1 MKFNVSGNPS
11 ATKKGLML
19 HGMTLN
25 GNAMMTLVGNTFGS
39 DYHIIFPT
47 FDGHHKEDK
56 TIYTTISDQADK
68 IIAYLEY
75 NGLCDLDFVM
85 GVSLGAMTALE
96 ILQREKLNV
105 RRYVLDGLPFAD
117 FNSIK
122 RNMIK
127 MALGYVFKQT
137 RKHPAKRNYIDKMFG
152 SNAPEIKDFAMYAD
166 KTDISV
172 LVDQGFSGKVPE
184 HLDMSEEDIIFVYG
198 SQDGSYS
205 HFRKFQ
211 KKYPDGYRLIVKE
224 GYKHCQYFRE
234 NVEEY
239 AEIIKDTHKK
249 TDMKG
254 FFFD

>member
-1 MKFNVSGNPS
+1 MKFYVSGNPA
-11 ATKKGLML
+11 ATKNGLML

-25 GNAMMTLVGNTFGS
+25 GKAMMALVGNTFGS
-39 DYHIIFPT
+39 DYRIVFPT

-56 TIYTTISDQADK
+56 TVYTTISDQADK

-96 ILQREKLNV
+96 ILQRKKLNV

-127 MALGYVFKQT
+127 MALGYVFGRT
-137 RKHPAKRNYIDKMFG
+137 RKHPAKRNCIDKMFG
-152 SNAPEIKDFAMYAD
+152 SNAPEIKEFAMYAD
-166 KTDISV
+166 KADISV
-172 LVDQGFSGKVPE
+172 LVDQGFSGKAPE
-184 HLDMSEEDIIFVYG
+184 HLDMRGEDIIFVYG
-198 SQDGSYS
+198 SRDESYFY
-205 HFRKFQ
+205 FRRFR
-211 KKYPDGYRLIVKE
+211 KKYPDGYRLIVKK

-234 NVEEY
+234 NVEAY
-239 AEIIKDTHKK
+239 AKIINGTF
-249 TDMKG
+249 T
-254 FFFD
+254 